1 MPFHVY
7 ILFSNAANKYYVGSC
22 EDMTTRLAQHNNG
35 RNKST
40 KAGCPWEL
48 RKIESYNTRSEA
60 MQREAFIKKMKSRKF
75 IELVI
80 NNER

>member
-7 ILFSNAANKYYVGSC
+7 ILFSNTTNKYYVGSC
-22 EDMTTRLAQHNNG
+22 ENMTIRFAQHNSG

-40 KAGCPWEL
+40 KAGVPWEL
-48 RKIESYNTRSEA
+48 KKREDYTTRSEA
-60 MQREAFIKKMKSRKF
+60 SQREAFIKKMKSRKF
-75 IELVI
+75 IEQVI